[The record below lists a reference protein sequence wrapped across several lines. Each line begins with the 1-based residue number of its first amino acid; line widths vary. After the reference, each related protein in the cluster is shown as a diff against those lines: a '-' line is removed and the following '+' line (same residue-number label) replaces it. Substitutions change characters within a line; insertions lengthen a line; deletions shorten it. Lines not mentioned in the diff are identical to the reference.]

1 MVIQTQSVHFDADGK
16 LLEFIQKKLVKLET
30 YHDKI
35 LNADVILKLEKTG
48 QVQDKV
54 AEIKVNIPGSTLI
67 AKETRKTFEESV
79 DEAIDALRVQLIK
92 VKEKYRA

>member
-35 LNADVILKLEKTG
+35 LNADVI
-48 QVQDKV
+48 
-54 AEIKVNIPGSTLI
+54 
-67 AKETRKTFEESV
+67 
-79 DEAIDALRVQLIK
+79 
-92 VKEKYRA
+92 